1 MNRSERGSSFQLE
14 GLSST
19 RPGMVEPRE
28 LLARLNTQNAALLRG
43 EEPKPAGLSALQEEL
58 WQAARDERLAEEAQE
73 LTKSLWEEA
82 IRSRFFPQIPRE
94 WEWPFPSIW
103 IKEMLIPEAE
113 RSGQSVEELLAS
125 PAFIESL
132 DERLLSRFLSESEA
146 RALLGEEPPRFRG
159 DTFDFGDCSHEF
171 RHLCAL
177 ALLLRS
183 ERYWLGQFLTR
194 CSYDL
199 AYEAL
204 LAASDLCAFDPTRTE
219 LRGWFRGA
227 ADALEFDRRNGA

>member
-1 MNRSERGSSFQLE
+1 MNTANDSRALRAELEQL
-14 GLSST
+14 T
-19 RPGMVEPRE
+19 RE
-28 LLARLNTQNAALLRG
+28 LLRG
-43 EEPKPAGLSALQEEL
+43 EEPKPSGLSAVQEEL
-58 WQAARDERLAEEAQE
+58 WQAARDERLAEEARQA
-73 LTKSLWEEA
+73 TKTLWEEA

-94 WEWPFPSIW
+94 WQWPFPWIW
-103 IKEMLIPEAE
+103 IEEMLIPEAE
-113 RSGQSVEELLAS
+113 RSGQSIEELLAS

-132 DERLLSRFLSESEA
+132 NERLLSRFLSESEA
-146 RALLGEEPPRFRG
+146 RDLLGEEPPRFRG

-183 ERYWLGQFLTR
+183 DRYWLGQFLTR

>member
-1 MNRSERGSSFQLE
+1 MSRSERGSSFQLE

-19 RPGMVEPRE
+19 RPGMVEPRLE
-28 LLARLNTQNAALLRG
+28 
-43 EEPKPAGLSALQEEL
+43 
-58 WQAARDERLAEEAQE
+58 QA
-73 LTKSLWEEA
+73 TKSLWEEA

-94 WEWPFPSIW
+94 WEWPFPWIW
-103 IKEMLIPEAE
+103 IDEMLIPWAE
-113 RSGQSVEELLAS
+113 IEDTSPEDLVAS
-125 PAFIESL
+125 ESFATSL
-132 DERLLSRFLSESEA
+132 DLALFSRFLTEDEA
-146 RALLGEEPPRFRG
+146 RLLLNTDEPPRFRG

-183 ERYWLGQFLTR
+183 DRYWLGQFLTR

-204 LAASDLCAFDPTRTE
+204 LAASDLCAFDPARTE

>member
-1 MNRSERGSSFQLE
+1 MKTTNDSRALRAELERL
-14 GLSST
+14 T
-19 RPGMVEPRE
+19 RE
-28 LLARLNTQNAALLRG
+28 LLRG
-43 EEPKPAGLSALQEEL
+43 EEPMPAGLSAVQEEL
-58 WQAARDERLAEEAQE
+58 WQVARAERLAEESLLE
-73 LTKSLWEEA
+73 LKARWQQA

-94 WEWPFPSIW
+94 WDWAFPWIW
-103 IKEMLIPEAE
+103 IEGILIPWAE
-113 RSGQSVEELLAS
+113 REGKSVEELLAS

-132 DERLLSRFLSESEA
+132 NERLLSRFLSEDEA
-146 RALLGEEPPRFRG
+146 RNLLGEEPPRFRC
-159 DTFDFGDCSHEF
+159 DTFDFGDWTHEF

-183 ERYWLGQFLTR
+183 DRYWLGQFLTR